1 MKFLIERMPSRYK
14 GMVPSRNVENKIM
27 LASSF
32 LKDCPFVSGMIVCH
46 TASY

>member
-1 MKFLIERMPSRYK
+1 
-14 GMVPSRNVENKIM
+14 M

-46 TASY
+46 TASYWMGFEVMLSSSF